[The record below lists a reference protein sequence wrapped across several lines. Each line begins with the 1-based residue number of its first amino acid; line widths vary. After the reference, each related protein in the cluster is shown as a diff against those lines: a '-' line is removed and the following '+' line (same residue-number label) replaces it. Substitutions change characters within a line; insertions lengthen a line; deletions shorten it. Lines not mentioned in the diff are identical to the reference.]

1 MTNREPIPFGK
12 ALRELRASRGISLRS
27 FADQLGVSATY
38 LSQVEQ
44 CNAPSPT
51 ADRIQHMA
59 KLLNAN
65 PDPLLALAGRI
76 PDELAEIIHRHPTE
90 LPRLIRLLAD
100 WESEEIAR
108 LVEELEEIKRQEVI
122 ETRGRKSEAM
132 PDDLEG

>member
-1 MTNREPIPFGK
+1 
-12 ALRELRASRGISLRS
+12 
-27 FADQLGVSATY
+27 
-38 LSQVEQ
+38 
-44 CNAPSPT
+44 
-51 ADRIQHMA
+51 MA

>member
-1 MTNREPIPFGK
+1 MMTNSEPVPFGK

-65 PDPLLALAGRI
+65 PDPLLAMAGRI
-76 PDELAEIIHRHPTE
+76 PDELAELIHRHPIE
-90 LPRLIRLLAD
+90 LPRLIRLVAD
-100 WESEEIAR
+100 WNSEDIAS
-108 LVEELEEIKRQEVI
+108 LVSKLENAQRPTQVHNAA
-122 ETRGRKSEAM
+122 S
-132 PDDLEG
+132 